1 MKFNVEK
8 IKNCAIVFNGK
19 TPSKEEQRQFG
30 KPILKIKDIDEYGMF
45 LNELP
50 SCVDDK
56 FYRKHSKK
64 ALKEGDTLVLN
75 AAHSS
80 QYVGSKTHFV
90 EKSLEGVI
98 PTGEWLVI
106 RPNKNQINS
115 KFLNIYINSPKGKHE
130 IRRIVKGIHLYPR
143 DVAKIKIN
151 IPPLEAQIRISTLL
165 SRAEALITKRKESI
179 RLLDELFKSTF
190 WEMFGPEAKD
200 FEEWPLIEMKELSAK
215 KKGSMR
221 TGPFG
226 SNLLHS
232 EFATEGDVAV
242 LGIDNAVN
250 NRFKWKEKRF
260 ISKEKY
266 EQLKN
271 YRIYPRDVIITIM
284 GTTGRSAVIPDD
296 IPLTIN
302 TKHLAAI
309 TLDKT
314 KANPHFISYSIHSS
328 PFIKC
333 QLKSQ
338 TRGAIMGGLN
348 LGIIKKLKINRPPI
362 ELQNQFAHIIKKA
375 ESLKTKYEASLYELE
390 NLYSSLTQRAF
401 CGELDLSKVPIV
413 HEVHLHDATSPTVV
427 IEKTTKFELSF
438 KVVKELISKK
448 LPKQFTFEAL
458 WGKVNELL
466 LDNEN
471 HEDEETLEGKG
482 LQHYEAVQKIVYKML
497 NGSKPFL
504 KQTFNKESKEIVLEL
519 AR

>member
-1 MKFNVEK
+1 MQMKFEK
-8 IKNCAIVFNGK
+8 LGNITSITKGKKHTPIKSPSDSSTRFIQIDDLRNDGNIKFTNDKKGFLVSEDDLLIVWDGANAGTVGYGK
-19 TPSKEEQRQFG
+19 RGFIGST
-30 KPILKIKDIDEYGMF
+30 IA
-45 LNELP
+45 
-50 SCVDDK
+50 
-56 FYRKHSKK
+56 
-64 ALKEGDTLVLN
+64 ALKKRAPDKYDTVYLGKYL
-75 AAHSS
+75 
-80 QYVGSKTHFV
+80 QSKFSYLRSKATGATIPHINR
-90 EKSLEGVI
+90 KSLENLKI
-98 PTGEWLVI
+98 PVVEKT
-106 RPNKNQINS
+106 
-115 KFLNIYINSPKGKHE
+115 
-130 IRRIVKGIHLYPR
+130 
-143 DVAKIKIN
+143 D
-151 IPPLEAQIRISTLL
+151 QIRIATLL
-165 SRAEALITKRKESI
+165 SRAEALIAKRQESI
-179 RLLDELFKSTF
+179 RLLDELLKSTF

-215 KKGSMR
+215 KKGGMR

-232 EFATEGDVAV
+232 EFVTEGDVAV

-250 NRFKWKEKRF
+250 NKFEWKEKRF

-328 PFIKC
+328 PFIKW
-333 QLKSQ
+333 QIKSQ

-362 ELQNQFAHIIKKA
+362 ELQNQFAHIIKKT

-390 NLYSSLTQRAF
+390 NLYGSLTQRAF
-401 CGELDLSKVPIV
+401 RGELDLSKVPIV
-413 HEVHLHDATSPTVV
+413 HEVPIVVHEAHVNYAVHLHDATSPTVV

-438 KVVKELISKK
+438 EVVKELISKK
-448 LPKQFTFEAL
+448 LPKQFTFEVL
-458 WGKVNELL
+458 WGKMNELL

-471 HEDEETLEGKG
+471 HEDEETLDGKG
-482 LQHYEAVQKIVYKML
+482 LQHYEAVRKIVYKML
-497 NGSKPFL
+497 NDSRPFL

>member
-1 MKFNVEK
+1 MKFDK
-8 IKNCAIVFNGK
+8 LKNIISISKGKKHTISNAPTPTPKSIRFIQIDDLRNNDNLKFTDDTKGVFVNEDDLLIVWDGANAGTVGYGK
-19 TPSKEEQRQFG
+19 KGFIGSTIAALKKKNPIQYDTGFLG
-30 KPILKIKDIDEYGMF
+30 KFLQTKFFYLRSRATGATIPHINRKVLETLKIPVF
-45 LNELP
+45 
-50 SCVDDK
+50 
-56 FYRKHSKK
+56 
-64 ALKEGDTLVLN
+64 
-75 AAHSS
+75 
-80 QYVGSKTHFV
+80 
-90 EKSLEGVI
+90 EKS
-98 PTGEWLVI
+98 
-106 RPNKNQINS
+106 
-115 KFLNIYINSPKGKHE
+115 
-130 IRRIVKGIHLYPR
+130 
-143 DVAKIKIN
+143 D
-151 IPPLEAQIRISTLL
+151 QIRIATLL

-179 RLLDELFKSTF
+179 RLLDDLLKSTF

-200 FEEWPLIEMKELSAK
+200 FEEWPLIEIKELSAK

-250 NRFKWKEKRF
+250 NRFEWKEKRF

-271 YRIYPRDVIITIM
+271 YRVYPRDVIITIM

-328 PFIKC
+328 PLIKW

-338 TRGAIMGGLN
+338 TRGAIMSGLN

-362 ELQNQFAHIIKKA
+362 ELQNQFAHIIKKVK
-375 ESLKTKYEASLYELE
+375 SLKTKYEESLHELESLYG
-390 NLYSSLTQRAF
+390 SLSQRAF
-401 CGELDLSKVPIV
+401 RGELDLGKVPIV
-413 HEVHLHDATSPTVV
+413 HKVHVHDAVHLHDAASPTVV
-427 IEKTTKFELSF
+427 IEKTTKFELNF

-458 WGKVNELL
+458 WEQVNEAL
-466 LDNEN
+466 LDTET
-471 HEDEETLEGKG
+471 HEDEEAIEVTD
-482 LQHYEAVQKIVYKML
+482 LQNYETVQKIVYKML

-504 KQTFNKESKEIVLEL
+504 RQIFNKESKE
-519 AR
+519 RDRSYGH